1 MVYVLL
7 LKVLKDHTTMLKSVS
22 QALGK
27 ERIFKIAKRSNK
39 SCYHVLYKTQKKY
52 IVGMIMKKS
61 KKCMT
66 P

>member
-39 SCYHVLYKTQKKY
+39 SCYHVLYKTQTTYCGHDYEK
-52 IVGMIMKKS
+52 I